1 MKYTSLIEIWKDSGS
16 KYPNT
21 VAFSDNESKI
31 QITYKQAY
39 REVCFLAEKFKDFGI
54 SEFDRVCLFAKN
66 QPEWLIIEQA
76 VITLGAVCVAK
87 TSEIDINE
95 LIWVFENSES
105 SALITD
111 STDLIN
117 HFIKKDGFLNNIKF
131 VLYIGNDD
139 SITFNSDKI
148 LRLKE
153 IISQLNDDT
162 QLKTD
167 WVENPENIA
176 YINYTS
182 GTSSMPKGAMLR
194 NKSMAYVVEELQ
206 KFCNITEGEKFVVT
220 FPLSSAGGKSFNLV
234 CFSKGCTLIYTAY
247 KDFYDVIS
255 KYKPKYLHCAPK
267 IIQTMHLK
275 LIQQVKQK
283 GLLFEKM
290 FNLSVSISKVLLNIK
305 RKRINIFNFIDKL
318 LDKLVYK
325 QIRNTLVED
334 KTIIF
339 VGSAHLAKPLEDF
352 FEIIGIPLIQHFG
365 LTETTGLDVSNTF
378 KSQKLHPY
386 TVGVSFSQTKIRIL
400 NPETREELNAGEIGL
415 ITLTGPEILTGYY
428 KNEEATKKALI
439 APNCLNTGDLGFV
452 DKHGYLTVLSRYDD
466 VIVLSNGYNVFTP
479 LIENEAKDSEF
490 ISQIV
495 IVGHGE
501 PYLAALIVLNNNEYE
516 SWCKENNCLGIQPND
531 NTNFK
536 EFLIEDLNEK
546 IKRKN
551 NYKYYEKLKKV
562 YFLKEEFT
570 VQNELL
576 TSTLKV
582 KHSKVCK
589 KYAEEISNMYK
600 EN

>member
-1 MKYTSLIEIWKDSGS
+1 MKYTSLIEIWKDSSS

-139 SITFNSDKI
+139 TITFNSDKI

-247 KDFYDVIS
+247 KDFYYVIS

>member
-1 MKYTSLIEIWKDSGS
+1 MKYTSLIEIWKDSSS

-66 QPEWLIIEQA
+66 QPEWLILEQA

-105 SALITD
+105 STLITD

-117 HFIKKDGFLNNIKF
+117 HFIKKDGFLNNIKY

-290 FNLSVSISKVLLNIK
+290 FNLSVNVSKVLLNIK
-305 RKRINIFNFIDKL
+305 RKQINIFNFIEKL

-378 KSQKLHPY
+378 ESQKLHPY
-386 TVGVSFSQTKIRIL
+386 TVGVAFSQTKIRIL

-452 DKHGYLTVLSRYDD
+452 DKYGYLTVLSRYDD

-531 NTNFK
+531 NTRFK
-536 EFLIEDLNEK
+536 DFLIEDLNEK

>member
-1 MKYTSLIEIWKDSGS
+1 MKYTSLIEIWKDSSS

>member
-1 MKYTSLIEIWKDSGS
+1 MKYNSLIEIWKDSS
-16 KYPNT
+16 SEYPNT
-21 VAFSDNESKI
+21 VVFSDNESKI

-66 QPEWLIIEQA
+66 QPEWLILEQA

-378 KSQKLHPY
+378 ESQKLHPY
-386 TVGVSFSQTKIRIL
+386 TVGVAFSQTKIRIL

-428 KNEEATKKALI
+428 KNEEASKKALI

-452 DKHGYLTVLSRYDD
+452 DKYGYLTVLSRYDD

-531 NTNFK
+531 NTRFK
-536 EFLIEDLNEK
+536 DFLIEDLNEK

>member
-21 VAFSDNESKI
+21 VAFSDNESKV

-39 REVCFLAEKFKDFGI
+39 REVCFLAEKFKDFGT

-66 QPEWLIIEQA
+66 QPEWLILEQA

-95 LIWVFENSES
+95 LIWVFKNSES

-117 HFIKKDGFLNNIKF
+117 HFIRKDGFLNNIKF
-131 VLYIGNDD
+131 VLYIGND
-139 SITFNSDKI
+139 SAITFNSDKI
-148 LRLKE
+148 LKLKD

-305 RKRINIFNFIDKL
+305 RKQINIFNFIDKL

-378 KSQKLHPY
+378 ESQKLHPY
-386 TVGVSFSQTKIRIL
+386 TVGVAFSQTKIRIL

-428 KNEEATKKALI
+428 KNEEASKKALI

-531 NTNFK
+531 NTRFK
-536 EFLIEDLNEK
+536 DFLIEDLNEK